1 MSITPLTVA
10 DVAADL
16 VAEQAALDTVVV
28 DLPEEAWDTPTPSPR
43 WSVGDQI
50 GHLTYFDGTAAKAI
64 TDPESFRS
72 AVDSLLGVAQG
83 GDVALDQ
90 LTLGPLRG
98 LSAAER
104 LQVWRAGRE
113 HLADAAAGLAEDA
126 RVPWYGPPMGGK
138 SFLTARLMEAWAHG
152 QDVVDAVDGDRPPT
166 DRLRHVAQL
175 GVITRKWSY
184 ANRRMSAPDVDV
196 DVILEAPSGAT
207 WTWGL
212 GDAADSVRGPAV
224 DFCLVVT
231 QRRHADDTAL
241 EMVGDA
247 ARDWMVQ
254 AQAFAGPPTNGP
266 KAGRF

>member
-16 VAEQAALDTVVV
+16 TAEQEALDAVVV
-28 DLPEEAWDTPTPSPR
+28 DLPEEAWETPTPSPR

-50 GHLTYFDGTAAKAI
+50 AHLTYFDGTAAQAI
-64 TDPESFRS
+64 SDPEGFRS
-72 AVDSLLGVAQG
+72 AVESLLGVAQG
-83 GDVALDQ
+83 GDAALDE
-90 LTLGPLRG
+90 LTLGPLRD
-98 LSAAER
+98 LSATER
-104 LQVWRAGRE
+104 LQAWRAGRGR
-113 HLADAAAGLAEDA
+113 LAAATTGLAEDA
-126 RVPWYGPPMGGK
+126 RIPWYGPSMGGK

-152 QDVVDAVDGDRPPT
+152 QDIVDAVDGHRPPS

-184 ANRRMSAPDVDV
+184 INRRMSAPDVKV
-196 DVILEAPSGAT
+196 DVMLQAPSGVT
-207 WTWGL
+207 WTWGP
-212 GDAADSVRGPAV
+212 GDADASVRGSAV

-231 QRRHADDTAL
+231 QRRHANDTAL

-247 ARDWMVQ
+247 ARDWMIQ